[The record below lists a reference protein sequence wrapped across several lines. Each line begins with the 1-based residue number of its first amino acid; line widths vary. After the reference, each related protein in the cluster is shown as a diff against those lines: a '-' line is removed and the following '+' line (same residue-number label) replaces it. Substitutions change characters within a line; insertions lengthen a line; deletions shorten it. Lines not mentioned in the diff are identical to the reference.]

1 MKRWFAI
8 VAVGMVLLYS
18 ALALGAAGCV
28 FMPKAEPA
36 HAHHDPSHAGHS
48 VFCVWACQVNSIS
61 SLQAAAPVLASLLLV
76 TMQRVVSAVPLAR
89 LLTRVSRSRAP
100 PSLITI

>member
-18 ALALGAAGCV
+18 ALALGTAGCL
-28 FMPKAEPA
+28 FMPTTEPA
-36 HAHHDPSHAGHS
+36 HAHHDSSHAGHS
-48 VFCVWACQVNSIS
+48 VFCVWACQVNSMS
-61 SLQAAAPVLASLLLV
+61 SLQAAAPALAGLLLV
-76 TMQRVVSAVPLAR
+76 TMQRVVSAVPPAC

>member
-18 ALALGAAGCV
+18 TLAAGTAGCL
-28 FMPKAEPA
+28 FMPKAEPT
-36 HAHHDPSHAGHS
+36 HAHHAPSHAGHS
-48 VFCVWACQVNSIS
+48 VFCAWACQVNSMS
-61 SLQAAAPVLASLLLV
+61 SLQAAAPVLAGLLLV
-76 TMQRVVSAVPLAR
+76 MMQRVVSAVPPAC

>member
-18 ALALGAAGCV
+18 ALALGTAGCL

-36 HAHHDPSHAGHS
+36 HAHHAPSHAGHS
-48 VFCVWACQVNSIS
+48 VFCAWACQVNPTVGIHATAPALVSIIF
-61 SLQAAAPVLASLLLV
+61 V
-76 TMQRVVSAVPLAR
+76 TMQRLVSAPPQAR
-89 LLTRVSRSRAP
+89 LVTTVSRSRAP
-100 PSLITI
+100 PR

>member
-18 ALALGAAGCV
+18 ALALGAAGCL
-28 FMPKAEPA
+28 FMPATEPA
-36 HAHHDPSHAGHS
+36 HAHHGPSHAAHS
-48 VFCVWACQVNSIS
+48 VFCAWACQVNSMS
-61 SLQAAAPVLASLLLV
+61 SLQAAAPVLAGLLLV
-76 TMQRVVSAVPLAR
+76 TMQRVASTSPSTR
-89 LLTRVSRSRAP
+89 LRTRVSRSRAP